1 MKLNIIFS
9 YFDMTYIWIDY
20 WEQYLISHSRYISEY
35 DFTNLKHLYLEIIIP
50 IVSSNIKHSS

>member
-1 MKLNIIFS
+1 
-9 YFDMTYIWIDY
+9 MTYIWIDY